1 MEILKQYPVLDTD
14 DVDAEADFWAA
25 VLGGTAEPDFQSAA
39 GEWRT
44 IVVDGREVLGI
55 QLAPDH
61 VRPQWPDGPQH
72 QQMHLD
78 LYIADLEAAH
88 ANVTGLGA
96 ELLQPAEDPAAARG
110 FQVYADPAGHPF
122 CLTDAKNW
130 G

>member
-14 DVDAEADFWAA
+14 DVDAEADFWAT

-39 GEWRT
+39 CEWRT

-61 VRPQWPDGPQH
+61 VRPQWPDGPQD

-88 ANVTGLGA
+88 AEVTGLGA

-122 CLTDAKNW
+122 CLCW

>member
-88 ANVTGLGA
+88 AEVTGWAPNCCSRPRIPPPRADSRSTPTPPATRSASAGA
-96 ELLQPAEDPAAARG
+96 ERR
-110 FQVYADPAGHPF
+110 
-122 CLTDAKNW
+122 
-130 G
+130 

>member
-25 VLGGTAEPDFQSAA
+25 VLGGIAEPDFQSAA
-39 GEWRT
+39 GELRA

-88 ANVTGLGA
+88 AEVTGLGA

-122 CLTDAKNW
+122 CLCW

>member
-14 DVDAEADFWAA
+14 DVEAEADFWAA
-25 VLGGTAEPDFQSAA
+25 VLGGTAEPDFQSTA

-78 LYIADLEAAH
+78 LYITDLEAAH
-88 ANVTGLGA
+88 AEVTGLGA
-96 ELLQPAEDPAAARG
+96 ELLQSAEDPAAARG

-122 CLTDAKNW
+122 CLCW

>member
-39 GEWRT
+39 GGWRT

-78 LYIADLEAAH
+78 LYIADLEDAH
-88 ANVTGLGA
+88 AEITGLGA

-122 CLTDAKNW
+122 CLCW

>member
-78 LYIADLEAAH
+78 LCIADLEAAH
-88 ANVTGLGA
+88 AEVTGLGA
-96 ELLQPAEDPAAARG
+96 ELLQPAEDPAAAARG

-122 CLTDAKNW
+122 CLCW

>member
-1 MEILKQYPVLDTD
+1 MEILKQYPVLDAA
-14 DVDAEADFWAA
+14 DVEAEAAFWAS

-39 GEWRT
+39 GDWRT
-44 IVVDGREVLGI
+44 IVVDGREALAI

-61 VRPQWPDGPQH
+61 VHPQWPDGPQG

-88 ANVTGLGA
+88 AEVMGLGA
-96 ELLQPAEDPAAARG
+96 ELLQAAGDPSAERG

-122 CLTDAKNW
+122 CLCW